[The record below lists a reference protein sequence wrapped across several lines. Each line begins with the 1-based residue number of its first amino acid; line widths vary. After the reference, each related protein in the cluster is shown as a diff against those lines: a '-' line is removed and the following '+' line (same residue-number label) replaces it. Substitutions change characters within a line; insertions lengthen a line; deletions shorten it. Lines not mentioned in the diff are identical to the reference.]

1 MADLRQRYADKIV
14 GVISCF
20 DRIVIQGTLP
30 QLCYAEGMA
39 GYLNARG
46 IRLFDYPR
54 FAQPFRDRI
63 RENAECIAA
72 EHGVEITFVRRAST
86 RKEKLVA
93 DILAQRGSTPGLV
106 CILSAMERCT
116 SYKPWFDRKKNRA
129 SLLPTDG
136 KCLHYYFYFIDADYG
151 LCYARVP
158 TWCPFRLQVYFN
170 GHGYL
175 DQQLSRRTIE
185 HTLADN
191 AFVKIDDFATAQ
203 TLADQLDVRKLHHFL
218 DRLAHRCCPVLH
230 DLGVTYHWSLM
241 QLEYATDIIFRQRKD
256 LEPLYEAITRSA
268 IHAVK
273 ADQVA
278 TFLGRKLTGNVTAE
292 LGGDFSTRIQGTRIR
307 HHMGPASIKMYDKFG
322 SVLRIE
328 TTTNDVSFFRHH
340 RLVEHRDGTSAFKLA
355 PLKKSIYSLHTLR
368 ELMLAANMRYLELIS
383 TLDDP
388 QDGIRSLDKVTR
400 PVRHNGRS
408 YKGFNFFLA
417 DDMDALLAVIAGQ
430 NAIRGFRSRDLVQVL
445 PNLSSSQRSRLIKRL
460 RTHGI
465 IKKVA
470 YTYKYYL
477 SSFGKRVVAAG
488 LHLKTFVL
496 TPELCPAAPG

>member
-1 MADLRQRYADKIV
+1 
-14 GVISCF
+14 
-20 DRIVIQGTLP
+20 
-30 QLCYAEGMA
+30 
-39 GYLNARG
+39 
-46 IRLFDYPR
+46 
-54 FAQPFRDRI
+54 
-63 RENAECIAA
+63 
-72 EHGVEITFVRRAST
+72 
-86 RKEKLVA
+86 
-93 DILAQRGSTPGLV
+93 
-106 CILSAMERCT
+106 
-116 SYKPWFDRKKNRA
+116 
-129 SLLPTDG
+129 
-136 KCLHYYFYFIDADYG
+136 
-151 LCYARVP
+151 VP

-175 DQQLSRRTIE
+175 DQQLSRRNIE
-185 HTLADN
+185 HALVDN

-203 TLADQLDVRKLHHFL
+203 TLADQIDVRKLHHFL
-218 DRLAHRCCPVLH
+218 DRLAHRCCPVLA
-230 DLGVTYHWSLM
+230 DLGATYHWSLM
-241 QLEYATDIIFRQRKD
+241 QIEYATDIIFRQRKD
-256 LEPLYEAITRSA
+256 LKLRYEAITRSA

-307 HHMGPASIKMYDKFG
+307 HHMGSASIKMYDKFG
-322 SVLRIE
+322 LILRIE

-340 RLVEHRDGTSAFKLA
+340 RWVEHRDGTSAFKLA

-368 ELMLAANMRYLELIS
+368 ELMLAANMRYLEFIS

-388 QDGIRSLDKVTR
+388 QDGSRLLDKVTR
-400 PVRHNGRS
+400 PVRQNGRS
-408 YKGFNFFLA
+408 YKGFNFFLE

-430 NAIRGFRSRDLVQVL
+430 NAIRGFRSRDLTPAL
-445 PNLSSSQRSRLIKRL
+445 PDLSSSQRSRLIKRL

-470 YTYKYYL
+470 YTYKYDL

-496 TPELCPAAPG
+496 TPQLCATAPG